1 MSYKQVIIV
10 RTDLKM
16 SKGKLC
22 TQVAHA
28 SLASFLKAKE
38 ENRQNWVDSGM
49 KKIVLK
55 VGSEKELVSTF
66 NALKKE
72 KLPAEMIADR
82 GLTQIS
88 PGTKT
93 AIGCGPADEKKIDR
107 ITGKMKLL

>member
-1 MSYKQVIIV
+1 MLKQVIII

-16 SKGKLC
+16 GKGKLAAEA
-22 TQVAHA
+22 AHA
-28 SLASFLKAKE
+28 SVAAFLKAKE
-38 ENRQNWVDSGM
+38 EERNAWVAGGM

-55 VGSEKELVSTF
+55 VESEKEMISIF
-66 NALKKE
+66 QKLKKE
-72 KLPAEMIADR
+72 KLPAELISDR

-93 AIGCGPADEKKIDR
+93 AVGCGPIEEKKIDG

>member
-1 MSYKQVIIV
+1 MLKQVIII

-16 SKGKLC
+16 GKGKLAAEA
-22 TQVAHA
+22 AHA
-28 SLASFLKAKE
+28 SLAAFLKAKE
-38 ENRQNWVDSGM
+38 EDRQSWIESGM

-55 VGSEKELVSTF
+55 AGGEKELVSAF
-66 NALKKE
+66 REMKKE
-72 KLPAEMIADR
+72 KLPAELIADR

-93 AIGCGPADEKKIDR
+93 AIGCGPVEEKNIDK

>member
-1 MSYKQVIIV
+1 MLKQVIII

-16 SKGKLC
+16 GKGKMAAEA
-22 TQVAHA
+22 AHA
-28 SLASFLKAKE
+28 SLAAFLKSNEDDRKV
-38 ENRQNWVDSGM
+38 WVEGGM

-55 VGSEKELVSTF
+55 VETEKDLVSTY
-66 NALKKE
+66 NKLKKE
-72 KLPAEMIADR
+72 RLPAELIADR

-93 AIGCGPADEKKIDR
+93 AVGCGPVEEKKIDR

>member
-1 MSYKQVIIV
+1 MLKQVIII

-22 TQVAHA
+22 SQAAHA
-28 SLASFLKAKE
+28 SLAAFLKARE
-38 ENRQNWVDSGM
+38 ENRQDWIDNGM

-55 VGSEKELVSTF
+55 VESEKELILAF

-72 KLPAEMIADR
+72 KLPAELIADR

-93 AIGCGPADEKKIDR
+93 AVGCGPIEERKIDK

>member
-1 MSYKQVIIV
+1 MLKQVIII
-10 RTDLKM
+10 RSDLKM
-16 SKGKLC
+16 GKGKLAAEA
-22 TQVAHA
+22 AHA
-28 SLASFLKAKE
+28 SIAAFLKAGE
-38 ENRQNWVDSGM
+38 EDRREWIEGGM

-55 VGSEKELVSTF
+55 VESEKELISAF

-72 KLPAEMIADR
+72 KLPVELIADR

-93 AIGCGPADEKKIDR
+93 AVGCGPIEEKKIDK